1 MYSPHIKKQDYVPRP
16 PQMEYTRFPWAA
28 NEPPRAPLCGVS
40 SRPLFPQ
47 DKESFFEIHRTQKKR
62 LSFSRSLAN
71 SICWI
76 RYTDLKHYLVD
87 WNERRRLLENTNR
100 FSSCDVMLP
109 ELSLSSGNS
118 KWSSVGRTTVQ
129 SHEP

>member
-1 MYSPHIKKQDYVPRP
+1 MYPPHIKKQDYVPRP

-47 DKESFFEIHRTQKKR
+47 DKESFFEIHRTQNKL
-62 LSFSRSLAN
+62 LSFSRSLAY
-71 SICWI
+71 SICWL

-87 WNERRRLLENTNR
+87 WNERRRLLGLRLLDPPKTFAGIANGLRWDER
-100 FSSCDVMLP
+100 QCSPM
-109 ELSLSSGNS
+109 
-118 KWSSVGRTTVQ
+118 
-129 SHEP
+129 